1 MIEADPIAAA
11 VRAAMTTRTEWT
23 GTASELLGALAEMAG
38 ERVAKAKTWPESPRA
53 LAGRLRRAATFL
65 RKIGIDIGFR
75 ARRPGADAN
84 DPHHHNRQTR
94 FTRNPKDASV
104 RIVRTARRPAER
116 QVWQRLRF
124 TGRDRRTVRA
134 DPLKANIQIGAD
146 GADEVHPP
154 QSVPE
159 NAGWSARL

>member
-1 MIEADPIAAA
+1 
-11 VRAAMTTRTEWT
+11 MTTRTEWT

-38 ERVAKAKTWPESPRA
+38 ERVAKAKTWPDSPRA

-65 RKIGIDIGFR
+65 RKIGIDVGFEREGR
-75 ARRPGADAN
+75 ARTRMIRIITTGKPGSPETRGTQASASSAPPADRPNANSGKGFASPGETGGA
-84 DPHHHNRQTR
+84 
-94 FTRNPKDASV
+94 
-104 RIVRTARRPAER
+104 
-116 QVWQRLRF
+116 
-124 TGRDRRTVRA
+124 VRA
-134 DPLKANIQIGAD
+134 NPLKTNIQIGAD